1 MSTTHDIEHEA
12 HEAPELYVRVNVTK
26 NSKGI
31 NTDKT
36 VSVKGQVTPEQL
48 TALLAE
54 VSGIADMQIEQERR
68 RLQQSGE

>member
-26 NSKGI
+26 NSKGV

-36 VSVKGQVTPEQL
+36 VSVRGAISTEELTTLLGQ
-48 TALLAE
+48 
-54 VSGIADMQIEQERR
+54 VSGIADMQIEEEKR
-68 RLQQSGE
+68 RLQEE